1 MPAELLLS
9 RAEQEAMIE
18 QWRLYAYSLANK
30 FYFNARKWL
39 SLEECQAIAVE
50 GLWDGARRFQPGR
63 GVQFSTYAT
72 WWVMQNLHRAK
83 RKAMGVPVHHKY
95 GTEGFAEASRVLC
108 PKVSLNAD
116 YRSGSGTLT
125 FAETVPSRPEADHPE
140 FPDDFWKRADKWLD
154 PVGQKVIRLRF
165 HDELTLE
172 EAGSVLGI
180 TRERVRQLEA
190 KALEKLRRHADFGDC
205 VEDLALTRRL

>member
-1 MPAELLLS
+1 
-9 RAEQEAMIE
+9 MIE

-30 FYFNARKWL
+30 FYFHARKWL

-50 GLWDGARRFQPGR
+50 GLWEGARRFQPGR
-63 GVQFSTYAT
+63 GAQFGTYAT
-72 WWVMQNLHRAK
+72 WWVMQCLQLAK

-108 PKVSLNAD
+108 PKVSLDAEYGVSNT
-116 YRSGSGTLT
+116 GNPGTL
-125 FAETVPSRPEADHPE
+125 AESVPSRPEADRPE

-165 HDELTLE
+165 HDELTRE

-180 TRERVRQLEA
+180 TWERVRQLET

-205 VEDLALTRRL
+205 VEDLALTRKL